1 MNKTK
6 ISIII
11 PAYNEEKSI
20 GNVINSLPEVY
31 DKLVVVNNGSNDST
45 EIIAKQNG
53 AIVLFEKKRG
63 YGNACLRGIE
73 FLKKSPPDIVVFID
87 GDFYD
92 YPQEIIQLIRPI
104 EEKKVDFVVGSRV
117 KSLRKK
123 GSLTL
128 QQIFGNKLACFLLKI
143 LYKSKFTDLGPF
155 RAIKWNTLL
164 DLNMIDKTYGWT
176 VEMQLKVLRKKIPYA
191 EVPVSYRNR
200 IGKSKIS
207 GTLKGTLFAG
217 IKIISWIIKYYFKK

>member
-6 ISIII
+6 ISVII

-20 GNVINSLPEVY
+20 GNVINSLPKVY
-31 DKLVVVNNGSNDST
+31 DKLVVVNNGSDDST
-45 EIIAKQNG
+45 GIIAKQNG
-53 AIVLFEKKRG
+53 ATVLFEKKRG

-73 FLKKSPPDIVVFID
+73 FLKKSLPDIVVFID
-87 GDFYD
+87 GDFSD
-92 YPQEIIQLIRPI
+92 YPQEIIKLIRPI
-104 EEKKVDFVVGSRV
+104 EENKVDFVVGSRV

-123 GSLTL
+123 GSLTP

-176 VEMQLKVLRKKIPYA
+176 IEMQLKVLRKKIPYA
-191 EVPVSYRNR
+191 EVPVRYRNR

-207 GTLKGTLFAG
+207 GTLKGTLLAG

>member
-1 MNKTK
+1 M
-6 ISIII
+6 
-11 PAYNEEKSI
+11 
-20 GNVINSLPEVY
+20 
-31 DKLVVVNNGSNDST
+31 
-45 EIIAKQNG
+45 
-53 AIVLFEKKRG
+53 
-63 YGNACLRGIE
+63 
-73 FLKKSPPDIVVFID
+73 D
-87 GDFYD
+87 GDFSD
-92 YPQEIIQLIRPI
+92 YPQEIIELIRPI
-104 EEKKVDFVVGSRV
+104 EEKKVDFVLGSRV

-123 GSLTL
+123 GSLTP

-176 VEMQLKVLRKKIPYA
+176 VEMQLKVLRKKIPYE
-191 EVPVSYRNR
+191 EVPVRYRNR

-207 GTLKGTLFAG
+207 GTLKGTLLAG

>member
-1 MNKTK
+1 M
-6 ISIII
+6 
-11 PAYNEEKSI
+11 
-20 GNVINSLPEVY
+20 
-31 DKLVVVNNGSNDST
+31 
-45 EIIAKQNG
+45 
-53 AIVLFEKKRG
+53 
-63 YGNACLRGIE
+63 RGIE

-87 GDFYD
+87 GDFSD

-176 VEMQLKVLRKKIPYA
+176 VEMQLKVLRKKI
-191 EVPVSYRNR
+191 
-200 IGKSKIS
+200 
-207 GTLKGTLFAG
+207 L
-217 IKIISWIIKYYFKK
+217 

>member
-20 GNVINSLPEVY
+20 GNVISSLPEVY
-31 DKLVVVNNGSNDST
+31 DKLVVVNNGSDDST

-63 YGNACLRGIE
+63 YGNACLKGIE
-73 FLKKSPPDIVVFID
+73 FLKENPPDIVVFID
-87 GDFYD
+87 GDFSD
-92 YPQEIIQLIRPI
+92 YPEEIIKLVRPI

-123 GSLTL
+123 GSLRP
-128 QQIFGNKLACFLLKI
+128 QQIFGNKLACSLLKI
-143 LYKSKFTDLGPF
+143 LYESKFTDLGPF

-176 VEMQLKVLRKKIPYA
+176 VEMQLKVLRKKIPYD
-191 EVPVSYRNR
+191 EVPVRYRNR

-207 GTLKGTLFAG
+207 GTLKGTLLAG
-217 IKIISWIIKYYFKK
+217 IKIISWIFKYYFKK

>member
-6 ISIII
+6 ISVII

-20 GNVINSLPEVY
+20 GNVINSLPKVY
-31 DKLVVVNNGSNDST
+31 DKLVVVNNGSDDST
-45 EIIAKQNG
+45 GIIAKQNG
-53 AIVLFEKKRG
+53 ATVLFEKKRG

-73 FLKKSPPDIVVFID
+73 FLKKSLPDIVVFID
-87 GDFYD
+87 GDFSD
-92 YPQEIIQLIRPI
+92 YPQEIIKLIRPI
-104 EEKKVDFVVGSRV
+104 EENKVDFVVGSRV

-123 GSLTL
+123 GSLTP

-143 LYKSKFTDLGPF
+143 LYESKFTDLGPF

-176 VEMQLKVLRKKIPYA
+176 IEMQLKVLRKKIPYA
-191 EVPVSYRNR
+191 EVPVRYRNR

-207 GTLKGTLFAG
+207 GTLKGTLLAG

>member
-6 ISIII
+6 ISVII

-20 GNVINSLPEVY
+20 GNVINSLPKVY
-31 DKLVVVNNGSNDST
+31 DKLVVVNNGSDDST
-45 EIIAKQNG
+45 GIIAKQNG
-53 AIVLFEKKRG
+53 ATVLFEKKRG

-73 FLKKSPPDIVVFID
+73 FFKKNPPDIVVFMD
-87 GDFYD
+87 GDFSD

-117 KSLRKK
+117 KSLREK
-123 GSLTL
+123 GSLTP

-176 VEMQLKVLRKKIPYA
+176 IEMQLKVLRKKIPYA
-191 EVPVSYRNR
+191 EVPVRYRNR

-207 GTLKGTLFAG
+207 GTLKGTLLAG